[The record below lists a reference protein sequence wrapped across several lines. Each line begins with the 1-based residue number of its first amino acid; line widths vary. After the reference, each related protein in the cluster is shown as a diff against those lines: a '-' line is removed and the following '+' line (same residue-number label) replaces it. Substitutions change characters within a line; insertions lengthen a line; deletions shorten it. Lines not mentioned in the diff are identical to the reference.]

1 MLAMPLL
8 AMLLP
13 VLMLAVLYDDACG
26 ARAVV
31 VLAVFPVR
39 MLAVMCAWLPLMLLA
54 LMLAVP
60 GVCLVCA

>member
-1 MLAMPLL
+1 
-8 AMLLP
+8 
-13 VLMLAVLYDDACG
+13 
-26 ARAVV
+26 VV